1 MKISSVQNY
10 SNISFSPKTQKAQT
24 FQQNPVVQHNFAPS
38 FSGGFPLNVH
48 SPKYF
53 AAKTYL
59 CMAKQAYKK
68 VKTLDL
74 YMFDLNKL
82 DGIQEG
88 INVFKGLNMKEIAF
102 VADTVAEITVNRGCR
117 NICAHCYASAKAP
130 IKETA
135 NQINKMSWND
145 FTSLTDGFEEL
156 NKRVGFPVVVQKK
169 NKHAMAIPFHDADC
183 SSIILKDD
191 EGKEHDFIDIAERL
205 DKAFHLPVLFDTAGW
220 NIQDV
225 KAQKRMEKY
234 VEYYS
239 KPENF
244 KKLEGFNLSVNPFH
258 AMYAKSLELKQNR
271 KPELAE
277 KLYDLYTTRMANVL
291 FTLTPLQKNPNFEFI
306 ARSAANDSK
315 VPKGFKEKDLRS
327 LYMDILEKVNNLYK
341 KDMKSAQKV
350 VKNEDEAFE
359 YFNNYYKRLENI
371 SPTIGMSARAEKF
384 VDKDDEIAKFGERRK
399 QQNIKDIQSLK
410 RIKDLRK
417 LNKDM
422 NNHFYGII
430 DANGDYYLTTFHTS
444 FPTEIKFNFE
454 NKGKITAPIAPYL
467 QKDTPLTRNVINN
480 V

>member
-183 SSIILKDD
+183 SSIILKDN

-205 DKAFHLPVLFDTAGW
+205 DKSFHLPVLFDTAGW

-315 VPKGFKEKDLRS
+315 VPKGFKEKDLRV

-384 VDKDDEIAKFGERRK
+384 VDKNDEIAKFGERRK

-430 DANGDYYLTTFHTS
+430 DANGDYYLTTFNTS

-454 NKGKITAPIAPYL
+454 NKGKTTAPIAPYL

>member
-183 SSIILKDD
+183 SSIILKDN
-191 EGKEHDFIDIAERL
+191 EGKEHDFINIAERL

-239 KPENF
+239 KPGNF